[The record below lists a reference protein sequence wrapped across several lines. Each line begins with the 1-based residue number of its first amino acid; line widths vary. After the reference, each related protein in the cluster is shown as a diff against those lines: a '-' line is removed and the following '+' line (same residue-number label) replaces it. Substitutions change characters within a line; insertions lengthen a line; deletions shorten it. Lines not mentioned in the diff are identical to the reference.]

1 VDALARLLDGPRGRD
16 AYLLRA
22 SLAPPWSVRLMD
34 EAPLGLAAV
43 VKGSAWF
50 EMADGPPVELVP
62 GDVVVSRGPA
72 SCTFS
77 HRPGEPPQV
86 FVLPGMRCVGPGG
99 EDLGEA
105 MDLGLRSWGNS
116 ANGAT
121 VMLMGCYQVRGEVS
135 QRLLAALPE
144 LIHLRAGT
152 LDTPLVPLLAEEIT
166 RDEPGQAAVLDRL
179 FDLLLVAVLRAWL
192 ADQQSGQRPMQAG
205 WYGAQG
211 DVVVGP
217 ALRLI
222 HDDPAHPW
230 TVAELAARVGIS
242 RAALARRFTD
252 RVGEPPMTYLTAWR
266 LALAADRLLEPRA
279 TIETVAR
286 DVGYS
291 SAFALSAAFKRERG
305 ISPREHRERALTS

>member
-1 VDALARLLDGPRGRD
+1 
-16 AYLLRA
+16 
-22 SLAPPWSVRLMD
+22 M
-34 EAPLGLAAV
+34 GLAAV
-43 VKGSAWF
+43 VDGSAWF
-50 EMADGPPVELVP
+50 EMADGPPVELAP
-62 GDVVVSRGPA
+62 GDIVVSRGPA
-72 SCTFS
+72 ACTFS

-86 FVLPGMRCVGPGG
+86 FVHPGMRCVGPGG

-116 ANGAT
+116 ADGAT

-144 LIHLRAGT
+144 LIHLRAGA

-192 ADQQSGQRPMQAG
+192 AGQQSGQQPMQAG

-211 DVVVGP
+211 DLVVGP

-230 TVAELAARVGIS
+230 TIAELAARVGIS

>member
-1 VDALARLLDGPRGRD
+1 
-16 AYLLRA
+16 
-22 SLAPPWSVRLMD
+22 MD

-43 VKGSAWF
+43 VDGSAWF
-50 EMADGPPVELVP
+50 EMADGPPVELAM
-62 GDVVVSRGPA
+62 GDIVVSRGPA
-72 SCTFS
+72 ACTFS

-86 FVLPGMRCVGPGG
+86 FVHPGMRCVGPGG

-116 ANGAT
+116 EDGST

-135 QRLLAALPE
+135 QRLLAALPP
-144 LIHLRAGT
+144 LIHLPAGA
-152 LDTPLVPLLAEEIT
+152 LDTPLVPLLAEEIVK
-166 RDEPGQAAVLDRL
+166 DEPGQAAVLDRL

-192 ADQQSGQRPMQAG
+192 AEQQPMQAG

-211 DVVVGP
+211 DLVVGP
-217 ALRLI
+217 VLRLI

-230 TVAELAARVGIS
+230 TIAELAARVGIS
-242 RAALARRFTD
+242 RAALARRFME
-252 RVGEPPMTYLTAWR
+252 RVGEPPMAYLTAWR

-279 TIETVAR
+279 TIDRVAR
-286 DVGYS
+286 EVGYS